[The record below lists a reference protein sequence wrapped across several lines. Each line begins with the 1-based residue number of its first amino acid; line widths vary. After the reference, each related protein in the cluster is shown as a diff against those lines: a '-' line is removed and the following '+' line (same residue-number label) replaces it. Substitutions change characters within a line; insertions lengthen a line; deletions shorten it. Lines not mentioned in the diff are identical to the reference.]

1 MSSSTALPLDR
12 KLLERVDRE
21 RAEIRCSFSHLE
33 ASARALTA
41 TGDVA
46 RALADVALEQPD
58 LVLVVAGVVRQ
69 LVTTSAAKQ
78 AGYSEED
85 LADLAEAKAVMARIE
100 SGQELPIPH
109 EFAMRIVEGES
120 TVKVH
125 REWRGMSQVEL
136 ARKAKLTQGAL
147 SDIERGRR
155 TPGMKAAKALAKALD
170 VPIANIVM
178 D

>member
-1 MSSSTALPLDR
+1 MSYSAALPF
-12 KLLERVDRE
+12 DRE
-21 RAEIRCSFSHLE
+21 MLDQVERQRSEIRGTISHIE

-46 RALADVALEQPD
+46 RTLADVALEEPD
-58 LVLVVAGVVRQ
+58 LVLVVAGMVRQ
-69 LVTTSAAKQ
+69 LVVSSTAKPTE
-78 AGYSEED
+78 YSEED

-100 SGQELPIPH
+100 AGEELPIPY

-125 REWRGMSQVEL
+125 REWRGMSQAEL

-155 TPGMKAAKALAKALD
+155 TPGLKAAKALAKALD